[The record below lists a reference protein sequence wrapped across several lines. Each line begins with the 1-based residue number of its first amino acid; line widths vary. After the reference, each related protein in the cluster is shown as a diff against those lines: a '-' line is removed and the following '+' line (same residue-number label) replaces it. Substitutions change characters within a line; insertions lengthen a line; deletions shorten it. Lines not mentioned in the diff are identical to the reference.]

1 MRVLRSRGEAME
13 ASAEQLIREL
23 SSEHGAALL
32 AWAKKRCANEV
43 DAEDLVQETL
53 VKAWRNQHQYDPA
66 RGIQRQWIFGIAR
79 NALIDQH
86 RASKR
91 RLRLV
96 SSSAET
102 AQVTTDADLNQM
114 VERTVIGEA
123 LSGLPDSNRQVI
135 VASYYRGL
143 TVREISEELKIPEGT
158 VKSRMFY
165 GMRALRLSLEQA
177 EVLS

>member
-1 MRVLRSRGEAME
+1 MRVLRSRSEAVE
-13 ASAEQLIREL
+13 PSAEDLIREL
-23 SSEHGAALL
+23 SADHGAALL
-32 AWAKKRCANEV
+32 VWARRRCASDA

-53 VKAWRNQHQYDPA
+53 VKAWRYQHQYDPA

-86 RASKR
+86 RASSR

-96 SSSAET
+96 SPSQRVE
-102 AQVTTDADLNQM
+102 QVSTDSEINEV

-123 LSGLPDSNRQVI
+123 LGGLPDSNREVI

-143 TVREISEELKIPEGT
+143 SVREISKELGIPEGT